1 MRILLRVINKG
12 KEERFSV
19 FKQKEEGKNE

>member
-1 MRILLRVINKG
+1 MRILLIVINEG

-19 FKQKEEGKNE
+19 FKIEIGGQNE